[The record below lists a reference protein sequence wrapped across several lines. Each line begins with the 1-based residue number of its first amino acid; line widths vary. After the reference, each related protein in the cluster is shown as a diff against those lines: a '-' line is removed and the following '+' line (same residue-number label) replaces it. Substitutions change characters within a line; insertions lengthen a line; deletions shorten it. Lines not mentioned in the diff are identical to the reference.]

1 MPKRYYSK
9 RLFYKYYASWIKL
22 YKEQAV
28 RPVTLNKYYL
38 TLRQLQELAPDLH
51 LNELNRQSYQQLLN
65 DYAKTHEKQT
75 TLDFHHLVKAA
86 IVDAL
91 DDGLIE
97 HDPTRRAIIK
107 GRKAHPKKSQI
118 PESLRVAAI
127 T

>member
-91 DDGLIE
+91 DDGLN
-97 HDPTRRAIIK
+97 
-107 GRKAHPKKSQI
+107 GRLAAD
-118 PESLRVAAI
+118 ESNKNFD
-127 T
+127 